1 MSPAE
6 AIYVMC
12 AATSLM
18 AAVLLFRQYAAR
30 RTPLLF
36 WTALAFVGLAVNNV
50 LLYIDLGVFT
60 GIDLTLPRT
69 LAGAAAMVTL
79 LFGLIR
85 GNRT

>member
-1 MSPAE
+1 MSPGE
-6 AIYVMC
+6 VIYLLC

-18 AAVLLFRQYAAR
+18 AGVLLFRHYLPR

-36 WTALAFVGLAVNNV
+36 WTALAFLGLAANNV
-50 LLYIDLGVFT
+50 LLYIDLGLFT
-60 GIDLTLPRT
+60 GVDLALPRT

-85 GNRT
+85 GSHT